1 MEVNIYEFDVLQKCK
16 NGLSVKMSCACK
28 RLFWRRGLGCRMP
41 LHLRERAISR
51 KVAKWR

>member
-1 MEVNIYEFDVLQKCK
+1 MNLVVLQKCK
-16 NGLSVKMSCACK
+16 NGLKKKMRCVCR
-28 RLFWRRGLGCRMP
+28 RLFGRRGLGCRMP